1 MAVEICVKAATG
13 APDILGDCPF
23 CQRVTMTLEEK
34 RVGYKQH
41 LINLAAKPQWFLEVN
56 PEGKVPL
63 IRFGD
68 GKWIADSDVIVGI
81 LEEKYPNP
89 SLAAP
94 PERQNSVYVCVASAI
109 VHFEASRGSKIFP
122 TFVKFL
128 LSKDASDGTEQALL
142 DELKALDEHL
152 KTKVGPYVNGADICA
167 VDMSLAPKLYHL
179 DVALGHFKGWTIP
192 QSLTHVHKYK
202 EMGTF
207 RLNLDSNRLATSLLF
222 SAQTP
227 LLRLQKNMSLQAG
240 RQNLTHEHVSES
252 TYITESVAIAP
263 LNTWL

>member
-94 PERQNSVYVCVASAI
+94 PEVSSV
-109 VHFEASRGSKIFP
+109 GSKIFP

-152 KTKVGPYVNGADICA
+152 KTKGPYVNGADICA

-202 EMGTF
+202 E
-207 RLNLDSNRLATSLLF
+207 LLYSRESF
-222 SAQTP
+222 KKT
-227 LLRLQKNMSLQAG
+227 QAAK
-240 RQNLTHEHVSES
+240 EHV
-252 TYITESVAIAP
+252 IAGWATK
-263 LNTWL
+263 LNA